1 MTAPRSY
8 LLSVRRYA
16 LLSGDVVFVIERTS
30 GTDYVY
36 CKSNGRT

>member
-1 MTAPRSY
+1 MNARL

-16 LLSGDVVFVIERTS
+16 LENGDVVFVIERTS

-36 CKSNGRT
+36 CRKSFN